1 MVADAKLAELSLLE
15 REGKSL
21 PLESFKRLLGLVV
34 AELRARITA
43 FPGKYAPRI
52 VGLKSI
58 GQAQAI
64 LEEIANDFLATL
76 RQAGGDVRDVATR
89 GSERAQPRR
98 RGRPR
103 GPTARP

>member
-1 MVADAKLAELSLLE
+1 MVADAKLAELALLE
-15 REGKSL
+15 REGKAL
-21 PLESFKRLLGLVV
+21 PLESFKRLLALVV

-52 VGLKSI
+52 VGLKAI
-58 GQAQAI
+58 GQAQTV
-64 LEEIANDFLATL
+64 LENIANDFLTTL

-89 GSERAQPRR
+89 GSERPQPRR

-103 GPTARP
+103 GPTARA